1 MSRYSQSKSLADEET
16 PVAIQDLDLPNDPKI
31 GAEYWVDIFQSLV
44 IWTGNSWQRLYTPPV
59 TAQPGQVL
67 YTTSSSSFIWSVPA
81 GITSC
86 SIVCVGQGGT
96 GVYITVNGTPERG
109 IWGGGGGALSYINNV
124 SVSAGEE
131 ILIDFPERNTGYTG
145 QNVTASR
152 SSRVSR
158 SDNTVICFAEAGGG
172 ATEGRSSEGIG
183 DQTFSGGTPTRFDRS
198 SSQVTTTRRW
208 FAAGGGSGS
217 FGSPAGRGF
226 SGTSSASPD
235 AGGGGTG
242 LQGTT
247 LPSSGQSFGAGK
259 HGGDDSNFTSAA
271 KYGGGGGVLE
281 QYYGSGLP
289 QIFYGSSGTGA
300 VRIIYGDDRSF
311 PDDAEDV

>member
-1 MSRYSQSKSLADEET
+1 MSRYSQSKSLPDEVT
-16 PVAIQDLDLPNDPKI
+16 PTAIQDLDLPNDPKI
-31 GAEYWVDIFQSLV
+31 GAEYWVDAFQSLV
-44 IWTGNSWQRLYTPPV
+44 IWTGNSWQRLYTPP
-59 TAQPGQVL
+59 TAAEPGQVL
-67 YTTSSSSFIWSVPA
+67 FTSSSSTFTWTVPS

-86 SIVCVGQGGT
+86 SIVCVGQGGI
-96 GVYITVNGTPERG
+96 GAYITVAQPTIG

-124 SVSAGEE
+124 SVTAGEE
-131 ILIDFPERNTGYTG
+131 IIIDFPERDTGYTG
-145 QNVTASR
+145 QNVRTSR

-158 SDNTVICFAEAGGG
+158 SNNTVICFAEAGGP
-172 ATEGRSSEGIG
+172 AVAGRASEGIG
-183 DQTFSGGTPTRFDRS
+183 NRNSGGTPTRFNRS
-198 SSQVTTTRRW
+198 SASTTTTRY
-208 FAAGGGSGS
+208 FAAGGGSAS
-217 FGSPAGRGF
+217 FGSTAGRGA
-226 SGTSSASPD
+226 SGAWSTSASPD

-247 LPSSGQSFGAGK
+247 LPSSGQSFGEGIY
-259 HGGDDSNFTSAA
+259 GGDDSNFTSAA

-281 QYYGSGLP
+281 QYYGSGFP